1 MLMDGAQDMELPTNH
16 ATGDDDQF
24 VQLMSACKI
33 PEGTQASL
41 IQDGWTVQLFACCAS
56 SLEQFDSDLHQLSLP
71 EDSAIAKAALRL
83 LWRQCQASFPSAS
96 LTPQAAAQPT
106 ATQDTSWLDPFPP
119 KVSAEVLGTL
129 KKDFLS
135 NYPAELLS
143 ADVLPGPRMLAW
155 LRRNLQDKQWRF
167 CAWKYRLSVKAHEDS
182 ETFGRAPKKARME
195 LQDLLFE
202 ELPTR
207 LVGPSLGMH
216 QLSCILHLHTVGIAL
231 LKGAHLK
238 VLKDYDRAFLTKAA
252 FRFPPNSG
260 LRGPNPEEME
270 FADQQLWHEIGDL
283 FEQGWSLDKAIHEVV
298 HVRASLATLLQPR
311 PALPAGVP
319 TPQHPRGPRVRQ
331 DDRKGDDRHKG
342 KGRGKSTGKGKGP
355 SGKQAM
361 RQQWATTLDGKSIC
375 LRFNGN
381 KGCQEKNCR
390 FLHVCCVQDPATGK
404 ACGGKHSATVR
415 KGTPH

>member
-1 MLMDGAQDMELPTNH
+1 MDGAQDMELPMTH
-16 ATGDDDQF
+16 ATGADDQF
-24 VQLMSACKI
+24 VQLTACKI
-33 PEGTQASL
+33 PDGTQASL
-41 IQDGWTVQLFACCAS
+41 IQDGWTVQLFACCAL

-71 EDSAIAKAALRL
+71 EDSAIAKAGLRL
-83 LWRQCQASFPSAS
+83 LWRQCQASLPSTSLAS
-96 LTPQAAAQPT
+96 QAEEPPT
-106 ATQDTSWLDPFPP
+106 ASQDTSWLDPFPP

-143 ADVLPGPRMLAW
+143 SDVLPGPRMLAW

-167 CAWKYRLSVKAHEDS
+167 CAWKYRLSVK
-182 ETFGRAPKKARME
+182 
-195 LQDLLFE
+195 
-202 ELPTR
+202 
-207 LVGPSLGMH
+207 
-216 QLSCILHLHTVGIAL
+216 
-231 LKGAHLK
+231 
-238 VLKDYDRAFLTKAA
+238 
-252 FRFPPNSG
+252 
-260 LRGPNPEEME
+260 
-270 FADQQLWHEIGDL
+270 
-283 FEQGWSLDKAIHEVV
+283 LDKAIHEVV

-319 TPQHPRGPRVRQ
+319 TPQHPRGQRVRH

-342 KGRGKSTGKGKGP
+342 KGRGKSIGKGKGP

-404 ACGGKHSATVR
+404 ACGGKHLATVH